1 MPIEATLGGSA
12 STRATLL
19 AAALGLVGACTTIT
33 EFPAA
38 GSTGDVVDG
47 STTTTGLLPTGV
59 DPTAA
64 GSSGASSSSDSMLDT
79 STSDPTNGDF
89 VGPGPDV
96 PAVELCDVW
105 DDDCPRGEKCTF
117 WANDGGGLPNSTR
130 CVPLDPSPAG
140 PGEPCRAES
149 LGFDDCDVGSMC
161 WDVDRTGHGAC
172 IPFCTGSPEE
182 PTCDDPERFCSIGG
196 GPLSLC
202 RLQCDPLDPGAC
214 ERGHGCYLGSD
225 ELLICVPDVSGDE
238 GALFEACEFANAC
251 DPGLTCAAEGDV
263 GACDPLT
270 SHCCT
275 PYCALA
281 SSTCPKGTQCVP
293 LFDQDHPVPSQT
305 DLGFCGQ
312 VAD

>member
-1 MPIEATLGGSA
+1 MRCGWVAWLLVLSGATSSLLGGCSSRVPVEATLGGST

-38 GSTGDVVDG
+38 GSTVDVVDA

-64 GSSGASSSSDSMLDT
+64 SSSGASSSSDSTLDT

-117 WANDGGGLPNSTR
+117 WANDGGALPNSTR
-130 CVPLDPSPAG
+130 CVPLDANPAG

-161 WDVDRTGHGAC
+161 WNVDRTGHGEC

-182 PTCDDPERFCSIGG
+182 GTTDTELHAAGHTIWYQF
-196 GPLSLC
+196 L
-202 RLQCDPLDPGAC
+202 RLWY
-214 ERGHGCYLGSD
+214 R
-225 ELLICVPDVSGDE
+225 
-238 GALFEACEFANAC
+238 EA
-251 DPGLTCAAEGDV
+251 G
-263 GACDPLT
+263 
-270 SHCCT
+270 
-275 PYCALA
+275 
-281 SSTCPKGTQCVP
+281 
-293 LFDQDHPVPSQT
+293 
-305 DLGFCGQ
+305 
-312 VAD
+312 